1 MEFSSKTSIGKKQTE
16 TEHTSDTTNHLP
28 IRIPN
33 NNMPLCCI
41 AIVTHQ
47 TISPESLVVKSN
59 TKATMDRDELME
71 QLKQLLEKKLPTI
84 GNIQECQPYMQLKC
98 ILSKA
103 CKLDW
108 SLEQDSPELR

>member
-1 MEFSSKTSIGKKQTE
+1 MHQVKIRDFDDPLYYIAHGGADTGTTKCHIISNN
-16 TEHTSDTTNHLP
+16 DTT
-28 IRIPN
+28 
-33 NNMPLCCI
+33 M
-41 AIVTHQ
+41 THQ

>member
-41 AIVTHQ
+41 AIVTF
-47 TISPESLVVKSN
+47 TNVVL
-59 TKATMDRDELME
+59 TKQKE
-71 QLKQLLEKKLPTI
+71 QFKE
-84 GNIQECQPYMQLKC
+84 N
-98 ILSKA
+98 LSA
-103 CKLDW
+103 CKQFMTQFNQIPKNMMVY
-108 SLEQDSPELR
+108 SNNQSIVRTI